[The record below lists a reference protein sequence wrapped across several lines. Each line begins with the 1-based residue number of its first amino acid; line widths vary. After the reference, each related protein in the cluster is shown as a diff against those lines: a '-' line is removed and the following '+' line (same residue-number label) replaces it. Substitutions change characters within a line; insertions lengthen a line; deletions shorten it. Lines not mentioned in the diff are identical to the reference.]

1 MGQARMGWRHEVS
14 VLLLDTCA
22 AIWIVEG
29 EPISDDAVNALNQAV
44 DAGEPI
50 RVSVMTSWEIGMLV
64 ARNRL
69 SLSMHPLAWFE
80 HLLAM
85 PGVRLA
91 GISARTLISS
101 SSLPGS
107 PPKDPI
113 DRILLSTA
121 REGGY
126 TLVTR
131 DRHLLAYAGQG
142 HAVALAC

>member
-1 MGQARMGWRHEVS
+1 MGRAHVGWRQEVN

-22 AIWIVEG
+22 AIWIAEG
-29 EPISDDAVNALNQAV
+29 APISDEAVNALNQAV

-50 RVSVMTSWEIGMLV
+50 CVSVMTSWEIGMLV
-64 ARNRL
+64 ARKRL
-69 SLSMHPLAWFE
+69 PLSMDPLAWFE
-80 HLLAM
+80 RLLDL
-85 PGVRLA
+85 PSVRVVGV
-91 GISARTLISS
+91 SARTLTSS
-101 SSLPGS
+101 SFLPGS

-131 DRHLLAYAGQG
+131 DRQLLAYANQG
-142 HAVALAC
+142 HASALAC

>member
-1 MGQARMGWRHEVS
+1 MGRARVGWRHEVN

-22 AIWIVEG
+22 AIWIAEG
-29 EPISDDAVNALNQAV
+29 APISDEAVNALNQAV

-50 RVSVMTSWEIGMLV
+50 CVSVMTSWEIGMLV
-64 ARNRL
+64 ARKRL
-69 SLSMHPLAWFE
+69 PLSMDPLAWFE
-80 HLLAM
+80 RLLGM

-91 GISARTLISS
+91 GVSARTLISS
-101 SSLPGS
+101 TFLPGS

-121 REGGY
+121 REEGY

-131 DRHLLAYAGQG
+131 DRHLLAYAEQG
-142 HAVALAC
+142 HAIALAC